1 MCRIRPKI
9 YRLAIPSWRSEGSEQ
24 PSRLLLIP
32 ASFSDFLQQIA
43 ALCLLLESSPLYS
56 VLSTLPEPEPT
67 APTSTT
73 TFTVQEAVYNSL
85 PTLEQLV
92 DLNESEEA
100 DFLKREVEKRRTRL
114 GAPPL
119 ERLKL
124 DVGLEVW
131 ELSQVRLSEP
141 LNGLRSRR
149 VAPGFIQRD
158 P

>member
-1 MCRIRPKI
+1 M
-9 YRLAIPSWRSEGSEQ
+9 
-24 PSRLLLIP
+24 
-32 ASFSDFLQQIA
+32 
-43 ALCLLLESSPLYS
+43 
-56 VLSTLPEPEPT
+56 
-67 APTSTT
+67 
-73 TFTVQEAVYNSL
+73 QEAVYNSL

-131 ELSQVRLSEP
+131 ELSQVWLFEL
-141 LNGLRSRR
+141 LNGLRSCR
-149 VAPGFIQRD
+149 VAPGIIQWD
-158 P
+158 PQSSQNAG